1 MWCSK
6 PDIYHID
13 LSYWAF
19 EKLAHPL
26 YGVMNVDFRPVDCF
40 NHQPLKLY
48 PGHVSKTIYSNGPE
62 PGWSFQTFKPAEQAI
77 MHKDSAADG
86 GTAACAS
93 VLPQGG
99 VTFNCRRCTEGGY
112 QPFNGASA
120 ISFWIKPVKN
130 VASTGRLSLK
140 LALGWPSRNQF
151 CDALVYLEPE
161 SYKEQKGDHRRYE
174 IPIDKF
180 ACGRQGLN
188 NVEGLSFVNAD
199 DGQETAFCIDHLE
212 ILGGGAWHSVPSMP
226 ALPDN
231 GRLPGWARR
240 AQRQTYG

>member
-199 DGQETAFCIDHLE
+199 DGQETAFCVDHLE
-212 ILGGGAWHSVPSMP
+212 ILGGGPWHSVPSMP